1 MIELADLKSQL
12 KNPLPD
18 SDTSDDALLEQY
30 EAAAVDHVQR
40 ITGRYY
46 GPKISTAEL
55 IGIGEGTSILRLSE
69 FVSAVSAVTE
79 RLYQGDAGTSILTG
93 ASDGWT
99 LRIRP
104 GLSHSAMLI
113 RKGGSVWRSD
123 YEYVVTGAI
132 GYDPGEEPPAVRQA
146 VTMLAAHWYV
156 TRTPVATGTISTEID
171 HTVRDL
177 LRPLTRIG

>member
-1 MIELADLKSQL
+1 VIELADLKSQL
-12 KNPLPD
+12 KHPLPE

-46 GPKISTAEL
+46 GPKITTAEL
-55 IGIGEGTSILRLSE
+55 IAVGEGTSILRLSE

-93 ASDGWT
+93 ASDGWV
-99 LRIRP
+99 LRIKP
-104 GLSHSAMLI
+104 GTTHSATLI
-113 RKGGSVWRSD
+113 RKGGSVWRFG
-123 YEYVVTGAI
+123 YEYPVTAEI

-146 VTMLAAHWYV
+146 VSMLAAHWYV
-156 TRTPVATGTISTEID
+156 TRTPVAIGTISEEIE